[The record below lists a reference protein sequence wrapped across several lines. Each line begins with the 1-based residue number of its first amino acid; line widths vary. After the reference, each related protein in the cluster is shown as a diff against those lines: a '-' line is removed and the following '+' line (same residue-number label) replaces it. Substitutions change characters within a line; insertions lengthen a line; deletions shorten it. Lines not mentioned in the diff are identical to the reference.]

1 MVNLVG
7 TVYSYK
13 VVSFQVLTM
22 INSYYS
28 PDTRIIIFFPLS
40 LLVWWKKNN
49 LKKKQVSK
57 THPKLKENLL

>member
-28 PDTRIIIFFPLS
+28 PDTRIIIVFPLS
-40 LLVWWKKNN
+40 LPVWWE
-49 LKKKQVSK
+49 KKQLEEK
-57 THPKLKENLL
+57 TKSLKLTLS